1 MKRPLHMR
9 KKGYLFGHKMLLSIS
24 LCEAKWGSSQNIG
37 LRGYVAILISL
48 SDLVW
53 QDINTILQFHLF
65 A

>member
-1 MKRPLHMR
+1 MR

-48 SDLVW
+48 SDLV
-53 QDINTILQFHLF
+53 
-65 A
+65 